1 MSLSL
6 SFLQSPVFRPSLLTF
21 LILFLL
27 SPSPSFSFMSKRK
40 SACYT
45 FNFSIFASVLEGD
58 LMIEIL
64 QNVKVEFKYME
75 LQAG

>member
-6 SFLQSPVFRPSLLTF
+6 SFLQSPVFRPSLPPYLSYS
-21 LILFLL
+21 LL
-27 SPSPSFSFMSKRK
+27 SPSPSFSLMSKRK
-40 SACYT
+40 SACHT